1 MAERIGPRRGAV
13 SSALFSFL
21 GYLLRAYVSIVF
33 VITGLIRVAWGS
45 FSLESG
51 YYVVQKAFCGQLR
64 NCSQN
69 GRVHQ
74 APELALAPSLGGA
87 ALLALEELEALGQQ
101 LREQHMS
108 VLKRKQRLTSPNPRS
123 WSRAARCLGLVA
135 QTLQRNRPLLEVD
148 VEKSQHPS
156 RIQIPLNFR
165 LHLVL
170 RDLSLIQLVSSLLVN
185 SLAVDAGI

>member
-1 MAERIGPRRGAV
+1 MGSYETAAKTAGCIRR
-13 SSALFSFL
+13 
-21 GYLLRAYVSIVF
+21 
-33 VITGLIRVAWGS
+33 
-45 FSLESG
+45 
-51 YYVVQKAFCGQLR
+51 
-64 NCSQN
+64 
-69 GRVHQ
+69 
-74 APELALAPSLGGA
+74 PELALAPSLGGA